1 VLDGL
6 REFLDDVSWEEWVAC
21 VASEVREEV
30 RWKGGWVQV
39 GVESVFGFENVVEQ
53 CGEFF
58 KTTCGKV

>member
-1 VLDGL
+1 
-6 REFLDDVSWEEWVAC
+6 VAC

-39 GVESVFGFENVVEQ
+39 GVESVFCFENVVEQ

-58 KTTCGKV
+58 KTTCGRV

>member
-1 VLDGL
+1 VT
-6 REFLDDVSWEEWVAC
+6 C